1 MATKK
6 EIKDRL
12 RALGLENEYG
22 YRAEAKL
29 IPESLEA
36 GEHLRA
42 ITSGIRESRR
52 WFIILTEGRLLM
64 LTKPTLGRPH
74 LVAVQRDE
82 VKGIEGHRGLLFGS
96 LTVETAEGVYSFSN
110 VLKKSLPHFLAEF
123 NARTGLDGR

>member
-22 YRAEAKL
+22 YRAETKL
-29 IPESLEA
+29 IPESLAES
-36 GEHLRA
+36 ENLLA
-42 ITSGIRESRR
+42 ITSGIRQGRR

-64 LTKPTLGRPH
+64 LTKPTMGKPH

-82 VKGIEGHRGLLFGS
+82 VRGLEGSRGLLFGS
-96 LTVETAEGVYSFSN
+96 LTVETAEGVYAFSN

-123 NARTGLDGR
+123 KGRE